1 MRQKLKRKEIKMPRP
16 FKCRRVRCRIKE
28 NFFKPCGIP
37 FENLEEIQLTIDEL
51 EAIRLAD
58 LQELYQEEAAEKMGI
73 SRQTFGNIIKSAHKK
88 IADFLINAKL
98 LKIEGGAINI
108 KTRKFV
114 CFDCKNVWEV
124 PFGVLRHKVCPKCQS
139 SNIHRAEEEKGYAR
153 NFTDFTGIEKK
164 HKHCRRW
171 TR

>member
-1 MRQKLKRKEIKMPRP
+1 MPRP

-28 NFFKPCGIP
+28 NFFKPCGVP
-37 FENLEEIQLTIDEL
+37 FESLEEIQLTIDEL

-98 LKIEGGAINI
+98 LKIEGGVTNMKAR
-108 KTRKFV
+108 TFV
-114 CFDCKNVWEV
+114 CYDCRNVWEV
-124 PFGVLRHKVCPKCQS
+124 PYGVLRPDVCPKCQS
-139 SNIHRAEEEKGYAR
+139 SNIHRAEQERGYAR
-153 NFTDFTGIEKK
+153 NFAGLQEPG
-164 HKHCRRW
+164 HRHGYCRRW

>member
-1 MRQKLKRKEIKMPRP
+1 MPRP

-37 FENLEEIQLTIDEL
+37 FENLEEIQLTVDEL

-98 LKIEGGAINI
+98 LKIEGGVTNM

-114 CFDCKNVWEV
+114 CYDCKNVWEV
-124 PFGVLRHKVCPKCQS
+124 PFGVLRPQVCPKCQS
-139 SNIHRAEEEKGYAR
+139 SNIHRAEEERGYAK
-153 NFTDFTGIEKK
+153 NFAGLVGPG
-164 HKHCRRW
+164 HRHGHCRRW
-171 TR
+171 SR